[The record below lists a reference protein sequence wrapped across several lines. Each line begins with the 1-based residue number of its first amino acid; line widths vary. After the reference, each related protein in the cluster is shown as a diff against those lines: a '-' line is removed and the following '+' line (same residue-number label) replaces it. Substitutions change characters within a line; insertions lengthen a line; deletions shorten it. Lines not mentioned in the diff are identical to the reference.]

1 MLVDGLIPGVGH
13 LVAAGRRGEPV
24 PLAPLVGH
32 TPLGKEDDHIT
43 RHVLYAVRRHAQ
55 PTLEGHQ
62 QGPYTT
68 LNPPLSHIKLSMQL
82 KHRVQMYYCNQ
93 AKSAAALQHKTMG
106 QYTDDRHVTKLGIT
120 KCLCSD
126 SVACEQTITA

>member
-1 MLVDGLIPGVGH
+1 MLVYGLVPGVGH
-13 LVAAGRRGEPV
+13 LVAAGRWSEPV

-43 RHVLYAVRRHAQ
+43 RHVLYAVRRHTQ

-68 LNPPLSHIKLSMQL
+68 LNTPLSHIKLSMQL
-82 KHRVQMYYCNQ
+82 EHTIQLYRCNQ
-93 AKSAAALQHKTMG
+93 AKSAAAFQHNTMS

-120 KCLCSD
+120 KCVCSD
-126 SVACEQTITA
+126 SVACEQIITA